1 MLYGSI
7 HCKSTTV
14 ICSVLHLTLEVEVGM
29 YIIIVL
35 DVSHSVKRKT
45 NNQTNCNRWRTC
57 CGGLQWW
64 CPHCGLWPIETRLD
78 GVGFCIPIVVAALF
92 MLRSV
97 PAWITNTHT
106 HNSSSS
112 EAVAAAQRTIE
123 SPRPR
128 DGASTSCV
136 PMYVVPQKRVQ
147 RYEYLLR
154 IGRFSGIAM
163 HI

>member
-1 MLYGSI
+1 M
-7 HCKSTTV
+7 
-14 ICSVLHLTLEVEVGM
+14 
-29 YIIIVL
+29 L

-45 NNQTNCNRWRTC
+45 NKQTATD
-57 CGGLQWW
+57 GGLVVEASS
-64 CPHCGLWPIETRLD
+64 GGAPIVDYGPLRLD
-78 GVGFCIPIVVAALF
+78 WMVLVSGFCIPIVVAALF